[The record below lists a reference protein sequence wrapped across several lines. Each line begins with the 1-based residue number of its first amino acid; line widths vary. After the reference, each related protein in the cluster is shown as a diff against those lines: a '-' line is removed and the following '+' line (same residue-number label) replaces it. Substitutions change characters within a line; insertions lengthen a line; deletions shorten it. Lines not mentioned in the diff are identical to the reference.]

1 MSPPPPPPV
10 GAPFNNQWLLNGAF
24 AAVRY
29 SRPVGAWAHWPRRA
43 RQESPPPA
51 YRSTPEKR
59 NAPDPPGGGRGLPL
73 GGSWGGIK
81 IKATSPQAPG
91 KAGTVV
97 HPPSRWRCEARAE
110 GAGHRRWRPP
120 QDRHPTD
127 RR

>member
-1 MSPPPPPPV
+1 M
-10 GAPFNNQWLLNGAF
+10 
-24 AAVRY
+24 
-29 SRPVGAWAHWPRRA
+29 
-43 RQESPPPA
+43 PPPA

-59 NAPDPPGGGRGLPL
+59 NAPAPLGGRGLPL

-120 QDRHPTD
+120 QDRHPTNC
-127 RR
+127 R